1 MVNTS
6 SLKLLIGLMLVLVLR
21 GQEQPQR
28 EFNKESLTADFNS
41 IDKNKDGFIDAH
53 ELRRAIPNIMEDDI
67 TAFFDRYDN
76 DRNAVITLQ
85 EYLMILHVEGAKRQ
99 EQQQQQ
105 QQQQQQPPG
114 EQAEQVRQPEQ
125 VQQTYQQDNTQ
136 ETVDQGTAPTSPPK
150 QKKTGK
156 RKKSKSDTNDAA
168 TA

>member
-1 MVNTS
+1 M
-6 SLKLLIGLMLVLVLR
+6 IGLMLVLVLR
-21 GQEQPQR
+21 GQEQPQK

-85 EYLMILHVEGAKRQ
+85 EYLMILHVESAKQQ
-99 EQQQQQ
+99 EQ

>member
-21 GQEQPQR
+21 GQEQPQK

-85 EYLMILHVEGAKRQ
+85 EYLMILHVEGAK
-99 EQQQQQ
+99 QQQQ

-125 VQQTYQQDNTQ
+125 VQQTYQQANTQ

-156 RKKSKSDTNDAA
+156 RKKSKSDTKDAA